1 MVDTDFD
8 FSGDEWFDEEVV
20 RWNTE
25 TKRQYLFELVEVC
38 VSGITVLKF
47 IFILINVKMSSQ
59 TSNL

>member
-47 IFILINVKMSSQ
+47 IFILVNVKMSSQ